1 MKSVLKI
8 SLAAS
13 LAAAGMAVAVTPA
26 AAQVNGIAT
35 ATPEGVIFGATA
47 RIEAYRAIDTQYATQ
62 LQQIATLR
70 GEIRTLSQ
78 GLDTNGDGTVT
89 QQESDAQPSV
99 MTQIEQKQTQIETIE
114 VPIALAQLYVIQQLL
129 ERYGAAQATVV
140 QQKGIQLMLTPDSIA
155 YGYERADVSQDIVNA
170 LNAAVPTVS
179 TTPPQGFRP
188 ARESISVH
196 GSVNQ
201 LRLLAAAQVRAQQ
214 QQQGGTQQPA
224 PQQPS
229 GR

>member
-1 MKSVLKI
+1 MKSALKI

-13 LAAAGMAVAVTPA
+13 LAAAGMAIAATPA

-35 ATPEGVIFGATA
+35 ATPEGVIFGAQA
-47 RIEAYRAIDTQYATQ
+47 RIDAYRAIDTQYASQ

-70 GEIRTLSQ
+70 NEARTLSQ
-78 GLDTNGDGTVT
+78 GLDTDGDGNVSQTEASA
-89 QQESDAQPSV
+89 QQAV
-99 MTQIEQKQTQIETIE
+99 VTQIEQKQSQIETIE
-114 VPIALAQLYVIQQLL
+114 TPIALAQLYVIQQLL
-129 ERYGAAQATVV
+129 ERYGAAQQSVI
-140 QQKGIQLMLTPDSIA
+140 QQKGIQLMLAPDAIS
-155 YGYERADVSQDIVNA
+155 YGYQQADVSQDIVTA
-170 LNAAVPTVS
+170 LNAAVPTVT

-188 ARESISVH
+188 ARETVQLH

-201 LRLLAAAQVRAQQ
+201 LRLLAAAQQARAA
-214 QQQGGTQQPA
+214 QQGGTQQPA

>member
-1 MKSVLKI
+1 MKSVFKI
-8 SLAAS
+8 SLAA
-13 LAAAGMAVAVTPA
+13 AAIAVAATPA
-26 AAQVNGIAT
+26 SAQVNGIAT
-35 ATPEGVIFGATA
+35 SSPEAVIFGAKA

-70 GEIRTLSQ
+70 NEARTLSQ
-78 GLDTNGDGTVT
+78 GLDTDGDGNVSQT
-89 QQESDAQPSV
+89 EADAQPAV
-99 MTQIEQKQTQIETIE
+99 RTQMEQKQSQIGTIE

-129 ERYGAAQATVV
+129 ERYAAAQQTVI
-140 QQKGIQLMLTPDSIA
+140 QQKGVQLMLTPDAIS

-170 LNAAVPTVS
+170 LDAAVPTVS

-201 LRLLAAAQVRAQQ
+201 LRLLAAAQARAQQ